1 MSRDGGGDVTADT
14 SSPASSPPVLRAT
27 GVAKAYGHVTA
38 LRGIDFELD
47 RGEIHALVGDNGAG
61 KSTFIKILSGT
72 ERPDSGTIEIDG
84 QPVRFVAPSDAQR
97 CGIETVYQD
106 LAIAESLDAGENV
119 FLGRERLRP
128 GPLGRLGFV
137 DRRAMRRETAAHLR
151 DLGIRLPSVG
161 SPCEALSGGQKQAVA
176 VARAAV
182 WGRRILLMDEPAA
195 ALGVRQTR
203 QVLDLIRRSRD
214 EKGLSII
221 FISHNVDQVL
231 AVADRVTVLRLGRVV
246 LDCDRDTATLELLT
260 RAMSGFGM
268 SSESRGQVSAGG
280 E

>member
-1 MSRDGGGDVTADT
+1 MSRDGGGDVTTDT
-14 SSPASSPPVLRAT
+14 SPPASGPPVLRAT

-84 QPVRFVAPSDAQR
+84 QPVRFAAPGDAQR

-151 DLGIRLPSVG
+151 ELGIRLPSVG

-260 RAMSGFGM
+260 RAMSGFAM
-268 SSESRGQVSAGG
+268 SSESRGHVSTGG